1 MEQNIRLQD
10 IRTLNDNELIELY
23 VDEKQQLDNIRERI
37 SYIEYVI
44 HQKMEQNNAKI
55 MRNSSH
61 EVEKKAGTATVDP
74 SVLRQLFEH
83 FSEDE
88 LIEQRIYYPQHEE
101 TITVPEKFNMGKGR
115 VLKKHGQ
122 HIADIIDSARIEGK
136 EKFITREVIE

>member
-44 HQKMEQNNAKI
+44 HQKMEQNNATI
-55 MRNSSH
+55 MRTSSH
-61 EVEKKAGTATVDP
+61 EVEKKAGTATFDP

>member
-1 MEQNIRLQD
+1 LQENIRLQD
-10 IRTLNDNELIELY
+10 IKTLSDSNLIELY

-37 SYIEYVI
+37 SYIEFVI
-44 HQKMEQNNAKI
+44 HQKMEKNNAKI

-61 EVEKKAGTATVDP
+61 EVEKKAGTSTFDP

-122 HIADIIDSARIEGK
+122 HVADIIDSARIEGK
-136 EKFITREVIE
+136 SKFITREVTE

>member
-1 MEQNIRLQD
+1 MQENIRLQD
-10 IRTLNDNELIELY
+10 IKTLSDSNLIELY

-37 SYIEYVI
+37 SYIEFVI
-44 HQKMEQNNAKI
+44 HQKMEKNNAKI
-55 MRNSSH
+55 IRNSCH
-61 EVEKKAGTATVDP
+61 EVEKKAGTATYDP

-88 LIEQRIYYPQHEE
+88 LIEGRIYYPQHEE

-122 HIADIIDSARIEGK
+122 HVADIIDSARIEGK
-136 EKFITREVIE
+136 SKFITREVTE